1 MRLEASLSRT
11 AHHVPAARTPFAE
24 RGELAPRHTGFTGL
38 WRRVDLRGLRYSA
51 AELRTAAE
59 EGRRPRPRE
68 VRRAFDTWRYCCAFG
83 GSLSEAANLAE
94 RAARARTRTA
104 CRAALHDPETV
115 IEPYRPR
122 YGAHWEA

>member
-1 MRLEASLSRT
+1 MSRT
-11 AHHVPAARTPFAE
+11 AHHIPPERTPYAARRRAE
-24 RGELAPRHTGFTGL
+24 RHARAPHHTGFSGP
-38 WRRVDLRGLRYSA
+38 WRRVDLRTLRYCA
-51 AELRTAAE
+51 AELRTAAQ

-68 VRRAFDTWRYCCAFG
+68 IRRAFDSWRYCCAFG

-94 RAARARTRTA
+94 RAARARARTA

-115 IEPYRPR
+115 VEPYRPR

>member
-1 MRLEASLSRT
+1 MSRT
-11 AHHVPAARTPFAE
+11 AHHIPAPHTPFAVQRRAE
-24 RGELAPRHTGFTGL
+24 RDTPGRRSYSGP
-38 WRRVDLRGLRYSA
+38 WRRVDLRTLRYSA
-51 AELRTAAE
+51 AELRTAAK

-68 VRRAFDTWRYCCAFG
+68 VRRAFDSWRYCCAFAA
-83 GSLSEAANLAE
+83 SPSVAANLAE
-94 RAARARTRTA
+94 RASRARARTA